1 MSRITGCILLWK
13 KVNYYTLDSDDGLTM
28 NPGVYYSSN
37 LEVSASLWKEKTGYL

>member
-1 MSRITGCILLWK
+1 MVPTIMPEASK
-13 KVNYYTLDSDDGLTM
+13 KVNYYALDPDDGLTM